1 MRLEK
6 ISTEK
11 TVAKPK
17 LVKEDS
23 QYKVLDVNGVERK
36 VFEDIDLA
44 KLWMKKHK
52 KELNEGTDPVIYASE
67 LMEGVLDAT
76 DEDGWMAKSQLYK
89 LAKYSVHGMIGDT
102 DNLEPVQAKIKKHA
116 ILAQLCTMEYEVN
129 DSISVVVDDMP
140 RDANASRRT
149 LKPTLMEAS
158 GDEPNGVKLMMSR

>member
-52 KELNEGTDPVIYASE
+52 KELNEGTEPVIYASE

-89 LAKYSVHGMIGDT
+89 LAKYSVQLHGMINDT
-102 DNLEPVQAKIKKHA
+102 DNLEPWVQAKITKASSYIGAVMHY
-116 ILAQLCTMEYEVN
+116 MEYLEVN
-129 DSISVVVDDMP
+129 DYPEQPPVVVDDMP
-140 RDANASRRT
+140 EE
-149 LKPTLMEAS
+149 M
-158 GDEPNGVKLMMSR
+158 

>member
-11 TVAKPK
+11 TVAKPT
-17 LVKEDS
+17 LVKEGS

-44 KLWMKKHK
+44 KLWMKKHTPEL
-52 KELNEGTDPVIYASE
+52 KEGKEPVLYTSE

-89 LAKYSVHGMIGDT
+89 LSKYSVQLHGMINDT
-102 DNLEPVQAKIKKHA
+102 DNLEPWVQAKITKASEA
-116 ILAQLCTMEYEVN
+116 IGAVMHYMEYLEIN
-129 DSISVVVDDMP
+129 DYPEQPPVVVDDMP
-140 RDANASRRT
+140 EE
-149 LKPTLMEAS
+149 M
-158 GDEPNGVKLMMSR
+158 

>member
-11 TVAKPK
+11 TVAKPT
-17 LVKEDS
+17 LVKEGS

-44 KLWMKKHK
+44 KLWMKKHTPEL
-52 KELNEGTDPVIYASE
+52 KEGKEPVLYTSE

-89 LAKYSVHGMIGDT
+89 LSKYSVQLHGMINDT
-102 DNLEPVQAKIKKHA
+102 DNLEPWVQAKITKASEA
-116 ILAQLCTMEYEVN
+116 IGAVMHYMEYLEVN
-129 DSISVVVDDMP
+129 DYPEQPPVVVDDMP
-140 RDANASRRT
+140 EE
-149 LKPTLMEAS
+149 M
-158 GDEPNGVKLMMSR
+158 

>member
-23 QYKVLDVNGVERK
+23 QYKVSDVNGVERK
-36 VFEDIDLA
+36 VFEDYDLA
-44 KLWMKKHK
+44 KLWMKKHT
-52 KELNEGTDPVIYASE
+52 KELNAGTEPVIYASE

-89 LAKYSVHGMIGDT
+89 LSKYSVQLHGMINDT
-102 DNLEPVQAKIKKHA
+102 DNLSLIH
-116 ILAQLCTMEYEVN
+116 I
-129 DSISVVVDDMP
+129 
-140 RDANASRRT
+140 
-149 LKPTLMEAS
+149 
-158 GDEPNGVKLMMSR
+158 